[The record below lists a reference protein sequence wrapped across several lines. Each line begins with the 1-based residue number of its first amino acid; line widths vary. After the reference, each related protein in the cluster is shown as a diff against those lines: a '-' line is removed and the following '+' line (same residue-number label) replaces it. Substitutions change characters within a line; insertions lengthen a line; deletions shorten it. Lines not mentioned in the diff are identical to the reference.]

1 MKIKKRYI
9 DELKEEQEKIQGLLD
24 ARIRNIYKIDLAK
37 QYIYM
42 ILKSNNI
49 FELFQSLTSIYKII
63 TFDKGLINK
72 SIENQE
78 IISIEISEINLKIKE
93 QEKKQIEIEEK
104 QNEIVS
110 AKNNVVAIQNRE
122 EEKSKSF

>member
-63 TFDKGLINK
+63 TFD
-72 SIENQE
+72 
-78 IISIEISEINLKIKE
+78 NLCKFVKI
-93 QEKKQIEIEEK
+93 
-104 QNEIVS
+104 
-110 AKNNVVAIQNRE
+110 
-122 EEKSKSF
+122 